1 LRRCHGKNDHPKN
14 WHVSEESATKKNPAT
29 IYNSFQL
36 HKSQASSVSTVLANY
51 CVQED
56 CQIFKH
62 PKHKFLHNKDLH
74 QLFYTIEKESHPP
87 PTPSSTHALFRFF
100 VYYIIIRD
108 YNIDK
113 KIRKYFLVLPF
124 AIFARATFPILPRK
138 ETPNPNI

>member
-1 LRRCHGKNDHPKN
+1 MPWQKRSSKKL
-14 WHVSEESATKKNPAT
+14 WHVSEESATKKKPCNNLQF
-29 IYNSFQL
+29 IS
-36 HKSQASSVSTVLANY
+36 
-51 CVQED
+51 ED

-74 QLFYTIEKESHPP
+74 HLFYTIEKESPPP

-113 KIRKYFLVLPF
+113 KIRKYSLVLSF
-124 AIFARATFPILPRK
+124 AILRAQHFQFYLEKKHQINTFEESVADMQVCIALLK
-138 ETPNPNI
+138 N